1 MRTLRLLF
9 VPMGTK
15 EIPKKKHQT
24 KINRNHLKVK
34 EITLIPLIYVSKTVR
49 IKEKFFS
56 GRKRAVGKRA
66 HSFHTFTTIR
76 ALYVSGSNIIFYLQ
90 KYIYKPIALMTIQRF
105 R

>member
-49 IKEKFFS
+49 IKEKLFS
-56 GRKRAVGKRA
+56 VEKGLGKRA

-76 ALYVSGSNIIFYLQ
+76 ALCVGE
-90 KYIYKPIALMTIQRF
+90 
-105 R
+105 